1 MKKLF
6 MKLYVFP
13 YKSLLYMQRR
23 FGYVTGAVLWI
34 GIIWVVGIVTM
45 FVLLLT
51 KK

>member
-13 YKSLLYMQRR
+13 YKSLSYMQNR
-23 FGYVTGAVLWI
+23 FGPVTGTVCWLG
-34 GIIWVVGIVTM
+34 GIWLVGIVTM

>member
-1 MKKLF
+1 MKKFF

-34 GIIWVVGIVTM
+34 GIIWMVGIVTM